1 MSPMIDDP
9 PLLTIR
15 RNIERP
21 ERSLVEAFAGTPT
34 GFIVDA
40 MAGRGALDRAIK
52 PLPGTPARFVGT
64 ALTCLN
70 GPADNLALC
79 AAVSV
84 CAPGDVLVAA
94 TDGFSG
100 CSVVGDL
107 LLGIAKNRGAVGFV
121 TDGLLRDI
129 TDIQALGFPAFG
141 AGVSPNSPARNGPGT
156 VGLPIVC
163 GGLPVGGRRHRGRR
177 SRRRRHRAAR
187 RDRRRAG
194 AARGRARERG
204 QDAEGGAGRAQG
216 AGLHGGDPGLR
227 PRALHRRVRRA

>member
-1 MSPMIDDP
+1 MIDDP

-94 TDGFSG
+94 TDGFNE
-100 CSVVGDL
+100 
-107 LLGIAKNRGAVGFV
+107 I
-121 TDGLLRDI
+121 
-129 TDIQALGFPAFG
+129 
-141 AGVSPNSPARNGPGT
+141 
-156 VGLPIVC
+156 
-163 GGLPVGGRRHRGRR
+163 
-177 SRRRRHRAAR
+177 
-187 RDRRRAG
+187 
-194 AARGRARERG
+194 GRASCRER
-204 QDAEGGAGRAQG
+204 
-216 AGLHGGDPGLR
+216 
-227 PRALHRRVRRA
+227 V

>member
-1 MSPMIDDP
+1 MIDDP

-21 ERSLVEAFAGTPT
+21 ARSLVDAFVGTST

-40 MAGRGALDRAIK
+40 MEGRGALDSTIK
-52 PLPGTPARFVGT
+52 PQPGTPVRFVGT
-64 ALTCLN
+64 ALTCQN

-79 AAVSV
+79 AAVAQ

-100 CSVVGDL
+100 CAVVGDL

-121 TDGLLRDI
+121 TDGLLRDL
-129 TDIQALGFPAFG
+129 TDIQGLNFPAFA

-156 VGLPIVC
+156 VGLPVVC
-163 GGLPVGGRRHRGRR
+163 GGMPVASG
-177 SRRRRHRAAR
+177 
-187 RDRRRAG
+187 DIVV
-194 AARGRARERG
+194 
-204 QDAEGGAGRAQG
+204 
-216 AGLHGGDPGLR
+216 GDPDGVVIVPHAEIAAVLARLEAVRANEATMLKAVQGGLR
-227 PRALHRRVRRA
+227 EPGFVTAILASARVRYID